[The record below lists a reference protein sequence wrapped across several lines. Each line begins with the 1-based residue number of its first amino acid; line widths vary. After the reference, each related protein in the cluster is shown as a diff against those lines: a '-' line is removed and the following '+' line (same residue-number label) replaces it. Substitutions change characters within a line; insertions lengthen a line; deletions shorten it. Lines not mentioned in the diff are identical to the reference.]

1 MTRMLFLATENVVRI
16 LFASSTRSSLCHA
29 TACILPLV
37 ILSLGLKDKVGTKL
51 DQVGPVSPTVL
62 IIIASLSIALLLA
75 TVVIV
80 VLVVRSRRRRK
91 NVEMHKNKT
100 SFAGKMK
107 APSEEHWV
115 AHKKK
120 TVAREESR
128 NCNEDQDYYDPTY
141 DHMEST
147 YHI

>member
-1 MTRMLFLATENVVRI
+1 MTQ
-16 LFASSTRSSLCHA
+16 STL
-29 TACILPLV
+29 LV

-62 IIIASLSIALLLA
+62 IIIASLSILLLLA

-91 NVEMHKNKT
+91 NVEKHTNKT
-100 SFAGKMK
+100 SLAGKMK

-115 AHKKK
+115 AHKKT
-120 TVAREESR
+120 TVSEESKD
-128 NCNEDQDYYDPTY
+128 CNEDQDYYDPTY
-141 DHMEST
+141 DYMGSP

>member
-1 MTRMLFLATENVVRI
+1 MLFLATENVVRI
-16 LFASSTRSSLCHA
+16 LFTSSTRSVLCHA
-29 TACILPLV
+29 TACMLPLV
-37 ILSLGLKDKVGTKL
+37 ILGLKAQVGPGTTL
-51 DQVGPVSPTVL
+51 DQDGPVSPTVL
-62 IIIASLSIALLLA
+62 IIITSLSTLLLLS

-80 VLVVRSRRRRK
+80 VFVMRSRRRRK
-91 NVEMHKNKT
+91 NVEKHTNKT
-100 SFAGKMK
+100 SLAGKMK

-128 NCNEDQDYYDPTY
+128 NCNEDQDYYDPSY
-141 DHMEST
+141 DYMEST

>member
-1 MTRMLFLATENVVRI
+1 
-16 LFASSTRSSLCHA
+16 
-29 TACILPLV
+29 
-37 ILSLGLKDKVGTKL
+37 
-51 DQVGPVSPTVL
+51 
-62 IIIASLSIALLLA
+62 
-75 TVVIV
+75 
-80 VLVVRSRRRRK
+80 
-91 NVEMHKNKT
+91 MHTNKT
-100 SFAGKMK
+100 SLAGKMK

-120 TVAREESR
+120 TVAKEESR

>member
-1 MTRMLFLATENVVRI
+1 M
-16 LFASSTRSSLCHA
+16 HA

-37 ILSLGLKDKVGTKL
+37 ILSLGLKDKVGTGTKL

-62 IIIASLSIALLLA
+62 IIIASLSILLLLA

-91 NVEMHKNKT
+91 NVEMHTNKT
-100 SFAGKMK
+100 SLARKMK

-115 AHKKK
+115 AH
-120 TVAREESR
+120 
-128 NCNEDQDYYDPTY
+128 
-141 DHMEST
+141 
-147 YHI
+147 

>member
-29 TACILPLV
+29 TAFILPLV
-37 ILSLGLKDKVGTKL
+37 IQSLGLKDKVGTKL

-62 IIIASLSIALLLA
+62 IIIASLSILLLLA

-80 VLVVRSRRRRK
+80 VFVVRSR
-91 NVEMHKNKT
+91 NKNKT
-100 SFAGKMK
+100 SLAGKMR

-115 AHKKK
+115 ARKNKI
-120 TVAREESR
+120 VSEESKD
-128 NCNEDQDYYDPTY
+128 CNEDQDYYDPTY
-141 DHMEST
+141 DYMGSP

>member
-16 LFASSTRSSLCHA
+16 LFASSSRSSLCHA
-29 TACILPLV
+29 TAFILPLV
-37 ILSLGLKDKVGTKL
+37 ILSLGLKDKVGTGTKL

-80 VLVVRSRRRRK
+80 VFVVRSR
-91 NVEMHKNKT
+91 NKNKT
-100 SFAGKMK
+100 SLAGKMK

-115 AHKKK
+115 AHKKT
-120 TVAREESR
+120 TVSEESKD
-128 NCNEDQDYYDPTY
+128 CNEDQDYYDPTY
-141 DHMEST
+141 DYMGSP